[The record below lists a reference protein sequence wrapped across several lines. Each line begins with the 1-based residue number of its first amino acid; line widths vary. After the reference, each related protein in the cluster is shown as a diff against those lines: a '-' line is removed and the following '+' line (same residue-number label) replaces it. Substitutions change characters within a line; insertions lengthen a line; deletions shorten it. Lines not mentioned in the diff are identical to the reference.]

1 MPNKLIK
8 LKEVMDTLQ
17 EQDQFHISYSSIRQ
31 FYIRKSLNEDV
42 AKYII
47 EKKKVQNISYYIEED
62 NFEAFKKALYNQF
75 T

>member
-17 EQDQFHISYSSIRQ
+17 EQDQFHISYPSIRQ

-47 EKKKVQNISYYIEED
+47 EKKKVQNISYYIEEN